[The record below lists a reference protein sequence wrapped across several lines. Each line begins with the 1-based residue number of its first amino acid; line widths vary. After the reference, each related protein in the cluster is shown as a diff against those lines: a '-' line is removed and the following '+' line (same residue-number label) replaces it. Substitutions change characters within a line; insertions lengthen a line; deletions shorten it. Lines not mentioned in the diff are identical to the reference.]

1 MARAFNALGTIRE
14 LTGSD
19 AALHRD
25 HLHRLDPQGRRERFN
40 GVADDR
46 FITAYSARCFAG
58 RTRVFA
64 WVDGGGEVRG
74 SAELHPPGPGAPAD
88 IAFSVEPEFRNVG
101 IGTRLF
107 EAVMAAARYSRFPEL
122 RITSTAG
129 NRAMR
134 ALARKFGARF
144 TAEGGE
150 VTGLIAIAIAGEPAL
165 AEPRHH
171 GEADTLATA

>member
-1 MARAFNALGTIRE
+1 MARALNALGTIRE

-19 AALHRD
+19 AALHRE
-25 HLHRLDPQGRRERFN
+25 HLQRLDPQGRRERFN

-64 WVDGGGEVRG
+64 WVDRGGQVRG
-74 SAELHPPGPGAPAD
+74 SAELHPPTAGDPAD
-88 IAFSVEPEFRNVG
+88 IAFSVEPDFRQLG
-101 IGTRLF
+101 IGSELF

-150 VTGLIAIAIAGEPAL
+150 VTGLLTTTCEPAL

-171 GEADTLATA
+171 AAADCLAAAI